1 MKTIGIIGS
10 SEYMRSRFCLVGSFT
25 KRKNSRA
32 IRLKCSGRE
41 ILHQPV
47 IDPCNRHFYSINI
60 GMIEEPEPVGRP
72 GDNMALLR
80 TLLIPTNNRV
90 RDPVVGVRTYARP
103 RLNPAGFVNLI
114 HILVFASYGYRPSP
128 AFIKFSL
135 GSEFTG
141 RGATRTT
148 TIGSCHD

>member
-1 MKTIGIIGS
+1 M
-10 SEYMRSRFCLVGSFT
+10 
-25 KRKNSRA
+25 
-32 IRLKCSGRE
+32 
-41 ILHQPV
+41 
-47 IDPCNRHFYSINI
+47 ID
-60 GMIEEPEPVGRP
+60 EPEPVGRP

-128 AFIKFSL
+128 AFIKFSSGQSL
-135 GSEFTG
+135 PAAG
-141 RGATRTT
+141 RQERQQLEAV
-148 TIGSCHD
+148 TIDELAFDPHRIAAPQ